1 MGYLDKQSRVIDF
14 ILTERGRKLYSTG
27 QLDFTYFALLDD
39 GVDYDPWSTGS
50 MSPAERELQVEAL
63 PMFEAPF
70 VRDTRA
76 TRDPLEP
83 VSHLFTA
90 AANYTTV
97 PAISSPLDGAQ
108 LTLGGDQQQA
118 DGTYTR
124 TGTSLA
130 QIDLSL
136 VGGVEPNNPGFIVR
150 VFASGSNGL
159 VPLGLRRDLQ
169 GRRSYDPFIAVAIDG
184 EKPINDVPETGA
196 PARRPSPTT
205 VRR

>member
-14 ILTERGRKLYSTG
+14 VLTEHGRKLFSVG

-50 MSPAERELQVEAL
+50 MTPTERELQVEAL
-63 PMFEAPF
+63 PMLEAPF
-70 VRDTRA
+70 IRDVRSTQA
-76 TRDPLEP
+76 PLEP

-90 AANYTTV
+90 AANYATI
-97 PAISSPLDGAQ
+97 PAVSSPVDGAQ
-108 LTLGGDQQQA
+108 LALGGDQQQD

-136 VGGVEPNNPGFIVR
+136 VGGVEPHDPGFIVR

-159 VPLGLRRDLQ
+159 VPLDLRHDLQ
-169 GRRSYDPFIAVAIDG
+169 GRRAYDPFIAVAIDD
-184 EKPINDVPETGA
+184 EKPIDTVQPGDIT
-196 PARRPSPTT
+196 RRASATT
-205 VRR
+205 VKR